1 MDKKSKIILISGPTA
16 SGKSN
21 FAIKLA
27 KKVDGEIINTDSMQ
41 IYKEIKILNARPKI
55 KETKNIKHYLYGFH
69 SVKKNF
75 STGDWLKKTLKLIKQ
90 IHNKNKIPILVGGTG
105 LYFRAIINGLVKIP
119 LIPKKYRNQI
129 RNNHRKIGQ
138 KKFYNNLIK
147 LDPLVISKINP
158 NDVHRSLRA
167 YEVKKYTKIS
177 LYEWFEKTKKNFD
190 ENDFLKIYIDCPRD
204 DLIKR
209 INTRVNKMI
218 SLGAVNEVK
227 KFRYLKIRKDKTS
240 NKVIGISEICKF
252 LDGDQN
258 IDITK
263 EQISIKTRQYAKR
276 QRTWARN
283 QMIDWEKVDYKKLS
297 SFLKKIKISS
307 LKLDQ

>member
-1 MDKKSKIILISGPTA
+1 MDKKSKIILIAGPTA

-41 IYKEIKILNARPKI
+41 IYKEIKILNARPKA
-55 KETKNIKHYLYGFH
+55 KETKYIKHYLYGFH

-75 STGDWLKKTLKLIKQ
+75 STGDWLKKTIKLIKQ
-90 IHNKNKIPILVGGTG
+90 INNKNKIPILVGGTG

-119 LIPKKYRNQI
+119 AIPKKYRNQI
-129 RNNHRKIGQ
+129 RDNHRKIGQ

-147 LDPLVISKINP
+147 LDPLAISKINP
-158 NDVHRSLRA
+158 NDAHRSLRA

-177 LYEWFEKTKKNFD
+177 LYKWFEKTKKNFD

-227 KFRYLKIRKDKTS
+227 KFRHLKIRKDKTS
-240 NKVIGISEICKF
+240 NKLIGISEICKF
-252 LDGDQN
+252 LDGEQN
-258 IDITK
+258 IDTTK

-283 QMIDWEKVDYKKLS
+283 QMIDWEKVDYKMLG

>member
-1 MDKKSKIILISGPTA
+1 MDKKSKIILIAGPTA

-55 KETKNIKHYLYGFH
+55 KETKSIKHYLYGFH

-75 STGDWLKKTLKLIKQ
+75 STGDWLKKTIKLIKQ

-119 LIPKKYRNQI
+119 AIPKKYRNQI
-129 RNNHRKIGQ
+129 RNRHRKIGQ

-158 NDVHRSLRA
+158 NDAHRSLRA
-167 YEVKKYTKIS
+167 
-177 LYEWFEKTKKNFD
+177 
-190 ENDFLKIYIDCPRD
+190 
-204 DLIKR
+204 
-209 INTRVNKMI
+209 
-218 SLGAVNEVK
+218 
-227 KFRYLKIRKDKTS
+227 
-240 NKVIGISEICKF
+240 
-252 LDGDQN
+252 
-258 IDITK
+258 
-263 EQISIKTRQYAKR
+263 
-276 QRTWARN
+276 
-283 QMIDWEKVDYKKLS
+283 
-297 SFLKKIKISS
+297 
-307 LKLDQ
+307 

>member
-1 MDKKSKIILISGPTA
+1 MDKLIEKGSGNRDT
-16 SGKSN
+16 
-21 FAIKLA
+21 
-27 KKVDGEIINTDSMQ
+27 
-41 IYKEIKILNARPKI
+41 
-55 KETKNIKHYLYGFH
+55 
-69 SVKKNF
+69 
-75 STGDWLKKTLKLIKQ
+75 
-90 IHNKNKIPILVGGTG
+90 
-105 LYFRAIINGLVKIP
+105 
-119 LIPKKYRNQI
+119 
-129 RNNHRKIGQ
+129 
-138 KKFYNNLIK
+138 
-147 LDPLVISKINP
+147 
-158 NDVHRSLRA
+158 
-167 YEVKKYTKIS
+167 KKYTKIS
-177 LYEWFEKTKKNFD
+177 LYKWFEKTKKNFD

-227 KFRYLKIRKDKTS
+227 KFRDLKIRNDKTS
-240 NKVIGISEICKF
+240 NKVIGISEISKF
-252 LDGDQN
+252 LDGNQN

-283 QMIDWEKVDYKKLS
+283 QMVDWEKVDYKKLT

>member
-1 MDKKSKIILISGPTA
+1 
-16 SGKSN
+16 
-21 FAIKLA
+21 
-27 KKVDGEIINTDSMQ
+27 
-41 IYKEIKILNARPKI
+41 
-55 KETKNIKHYLYGFH
+55 
-69 SVKKNF
+69 
-75 STGDWLKKTLKLIKQ
+75 
-90 IHNKNKIPILVGGTG
+90 

-119 LIPKKYRNQI
+119 AIPKKYRNQI

-138 KKFYNNLIK
+138 KEFYNNLIK

-158 NDVHRSLRA
+158 NDTHRSLRA

-177 LYEWFEKTKKNFD
+177 LYKWFEKTKKNFD

-227 KFRYLKIRKDKTS
+227 KFRHLKIRKDKTS

-283 QMIDWEKVDYKKLS
+283 QMIDWEKVDYKMLG
-297 SFLKKIKISS
+297 SFLKKIKKSS

>member
-1 MDKKSKIILISGPTA
+1 MDKKSKIILIAGPTA

-41 IYKEIKILNARPKI
+41 IYREIKILNARPKV
-55 KETKNIKHYLYGFH
+55 KETKNIKHYLYGFY

-75 STGDWLKKTLKLIKQ
+75 STGDWLKKTIKLIKQ

-119 LIPKKYRNQI
+119 EIPKKYRNQI
-129 RNNHRKIGQ
+129 RDSHRKIGQ

-147 LDPLVISKINP
+147 LDPLVISKINA

-177 LYEWFEKTKKNFD
+177 LYKWFEKTRKNFD

-209 INTRVNKMI
+209 INARVNKMI

-227 KFRYLKIRKDKTS
+227 KFRHLKIRKDKTS

-252 LDGDQN
+252 LDGSQN
-258 IDITK
+258 IDTTK

-283 QMIDWEKVDYKKLS
+283 QMIDWEKVDYKKLG

>member
-1 MDKKSKIILISGPTA
+1 MDKKSKIILIAGPTA

-21 FAIKLA
+21 FAIKIA

-55 KETKNIKHYLYGFH
+55 KETKNIKHHLYGFH

-75 STGDWLKKTLKLIKQ
+75 STGDWLKKTIKLIKQ

-119 LIPKKYRNQI
+119 EIPKKYRNQI
-129 RNNHRKIGQ
+129 RNSHRKIGQ

-147 LDPLVISKINP
+147 LDPLVISKISP
-158 NDVHRSLRA
+158 NDAHRSLRA

-177 LYEWFEKTKKNFD
+177 LYKWFEKTRKNFD

-227 KFRYLKIRKDKTS
+227 KFRHLKIRKDKTS

-252 LDGDQN
+252 LDGSQN
-258 IDITK
+258 IDTTK

-283 QMIDWEKVDYKKLS
+283 QMTDWEKVDYKKLS
-297 SFLKKIKISS
+297 SFLKKFKISS

>member
-1 MDKKSKIILISGPTA
+1 M
-16 SGKSN
+16 
-21 FAIKLA
+21 
-27 KKVDGEIINTDSMQ
+27 
-41 IYKEIKILNARPKI
+41 
-55 KETKNIKHYLYGFH
+55 
-69 SVKKNF
+69 
-75 STGDWLKKTLKLIKQ
+75 
-90 IHNKNKIPILVGGTG
+90 
-105 LYFRAIINGLVKIP
+105 
-119 LIPKKYRNQI
+119 
-129 RNNHRKIGQ
+129 
-138 KKFYNNLIK
+138 
-147 LDPLVISKINP
+147 DPLVISKINA

-177 LYEWFEKTKKNFD
+177 LYKWFEKTKKNFD
-190 ENDFLKIYIDCPRD
+190 ENNFLKIYIDCPRD

-227 KFRYLKIRKDKTS
+227 KFRHLKIRKDKTS

-252 LDGDQN
+252 LDGSQN
-258 IDITK
+258 IDTTK

-283 QMIDWEKVDYKKLS
+283 QMTDWEKVDYKKLS
-297 SFLKKIKISS
+297 SFLKKFKISS

>member
-1 MDKKSKIILISGPTA
+1 MDKKSKIILIAGPTA

-41 IYKEIKILNARPKI
+41 IYREIKILNARPKV
-55 KETKNIKHYLYGFH
+55 KETKNIKHYLYGFY

-75 STGDWLKKTLKLIKQ
+75 STGDWLKKTIKLIKQ

-119 LIPKKYRNQI
+119 SIPKKFRNKI

-147 LDPLVISKINP
+147 LDPLVISKISP
-158 NDVHRSLRA
+158 NDAHRSLRA

-177 LYEWFEKTKKNFD
+177 LYKWFEKTRKNFD

-227 KFRYLKIRKDKTS
+227 KFRHLKIRKDKTS
-240 NKVIGISEICKF
+240 NKVIGISEISKF
-252 LDGDQN
+252 LDGNQN
-258 IDITK
+258 IDTTK

-283 QMIDWEKVDYKKLS
+283 QMIDWEKVDYKMLG

>member
-1 MDKKSKIILISGPTA
+1 MDKKSKIILIAGPTA

-41 IYKEIKILNARPKI
+41 IYREIKILNARPKV
-55 KETKNIKHYLYGFH
+55 KETKNIKHYLYGFY

-75 STGDWLKKTLKLIKQ
+75 STGDWLKKTIKLIKQ

-105 LYFRAIINGLVKIP
+105 LYFTAIINGLVKIP
-119 LIPKKYRNQI
+119 SIPKKFRNKI

-147 LDPLVISKINP
+147 LDPLVISKISP
-158 NDVHRSLRA
+158 NDAHRSLRA

-177 LYEWFEKTKKNFD
+177 LYKWFEKTKKNFD
-190 ENDFLKIYIDCPRD
+190 ENNFLKIYIDCPRD

-227 KFRYLKIRKDKTS
+227 KFRHLKIRKDKTS

-252 LDGDQN
+252 LDGEQN
-258 IDITK
+258 IDTTK

-283 QMIDWEKVDYKKLS
+283 QMIDWEKVDYKKLG

>member
-1 MDKKSKIILISGPTA
+1 MGKKSKIILIAGPTA
-16 SGKSN
+16 SGKSK

-55 KETKNIKHYLYGFH
+55 KETKNIKHHLYGFH

-75 STGDWLKKTLKLIKQ
+75 STGDWLKKTIKLIKQ
-90 IHNKNKIPILVGGTG
+90 LHNKNKIPILVGGTG

-119 LIPKKYRNQI
+119 EIPKKYRNQI

-147 LDPLVISKINP
+147 LDPLVISKINV
-158 NDVHRSLRA
+158 NDAHRSLRA

-177 LYEWFEKTKKNFD
+177 LYKWFEKTKKNFD

-227 KFRYLKIRKDKTS
+227 KFRHLKIRKDKTS

>member
-1 MDKKSKIILISGPTA
+1 MDKKSKIILIAGPTA

-41 IYKEIKILNARPKI
+41 IYKEIKILNARPKA
-55 KETKNIKHYLYGFH
+55 KETKYIKHYLYGFH

-75 STGDWLKKTLKLIKQ
+75 STGDWLKKTIKLIKQ
-90 IHNKNKIPILVGGTG
+90 INNKNKIPILVGGTG

-119 LIPKKYRNQI
+119 AIPKKYRNQI

-147 LDPLVISKINP
+147 LDPLVISKISP
-158 NDVHRSLRA
+158 NDAHRSLRA

-177 LYEWFEKTKKNFD
+177 LYKWFEKTKKNFD

-227 KFRYLKIRKDKTS
+227 KFRHLKIRKDKTS
-240 NKVIGISEICKF
+240 NKVIGISEISKF
-252 LDGDQN
+252 LDGNQN

-283 QMIDWEKVDYKKLS
+283 QMVDWEKVDYKKLT

>member
-1 MDKKSKIILISGPTA
+1 M
-16 SGKSN
+16 
-21 FAIKLA
+21 
-27 KKVDGEIINTDSMQ
+27 
-41 IYKEIKILNARPKI
+41 
-55 KETKNIKHYLYGFH
+55 
-69 SVKKNF
+69 
-75 STGDWLKKTLKLIKQ
+75 
-90 IHNKNKIPILVGGTG
+90 
-105 LYFRAIINGLVKIP
+105 
-119 LIPKKYRNQI
+119 
-129 RNNHRKIGQ
+129 
-138 KKFYNNLIK
+138 
-147 LDPLVISKINP
+147 DPLVISKINP
-158 NDVHRSLRA
+158 NDAHRSLRA

-177 LYEWFEKTKKNFD
+177 LYKWFEKTKKNFD

-227 KFRYLKIRKDKTS
+227 KFRHLKIRKDKTS

-252 LDGDQN
+252 LDGNQN
-258 IDITK
+258 IDTTK

-283 QMIDWEKVDYKKLS
+283 QMIDWEKVDYKKLG

>member
-1 MDKKSKIILISGPTA
+1 MGKKSKIILIAGPTA
-16 SGKSN
+16 SGKSK

-55 KETKNIKHYLYGFH
+55 KETKNIKHHLYGFH

-75 STGDWLKKTLKLIKQ
+75 STGDWLKKTIKLIKQ
-90 IHNKNKIPILVGGTG
+90 MHNKNKIPILVGGTG

-119 LIPKKYRNQI
+119 EIPKKYRNQI

-147 LDPLVISKINP
+147 LDPLVISKINV
-158 NDVHRSLRA
+158 NDAHRSLRA

-177 LYEWFEKTKKNFD
+177 LYKWFEKTKKNFD
-190 ENDFLKIYIDCPRD
+190 ENDFLKIYIDCPKD

-209 INTRVNKMI
+209 INIRVNKMI

-227 KFRYLKIRKDKTS
+227 KFRHLKIRKDKTS

-258 IDITK
+258 IDTIK

-283 QMIDWEKVDYKKLS
+283 QMTDWEKVDYKKLS